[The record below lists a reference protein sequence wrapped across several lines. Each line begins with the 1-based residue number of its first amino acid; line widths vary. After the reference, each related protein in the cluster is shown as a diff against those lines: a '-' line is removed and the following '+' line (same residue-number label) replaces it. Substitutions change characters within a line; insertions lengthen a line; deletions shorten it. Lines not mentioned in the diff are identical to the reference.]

1 MKLHHHGDVFT
12 MWRKIGF
19 LLMIFGLVFGQ
30 GCGKA
35 VPPQG
40 IVRGRV
46 TFQQKPLTESA
57 NVVFS
62 NVETGMEMMAP
73 LASDGSY
80 EVKTNKGNGL
90 PPGNYQVTLTPM
102 PNAPADQPEFFT
114 PSGADTKSQPI
125 KTVIPA
131 RYQKAA
137 TSKLTA
143 TVNVGDNSP
152 FNFDLSP

>member
-1 MKLHHHGDVFT
+1 
-12 MWRKIGF
+12 MWRKIAF
-19 LLMIFGLVFGQ
+19 LLVISGVIFGQ

-35 VPPQG
+35 DAPRG
-40 IVRGRV
+40 IVRGHV

-62 NVETGMEMMAP
+62 NVETGIAMMTP

-90 PPGNYQVTLTPM
+90 PPGDYQVAITPL
-102 PNAPADQPEFFT
+102 PVASADQPEFFT
-114 PSGADTKSQPI
+114 PSAADTKPQPI
-125 KTVIPA
+125 KTAIPA

-143 TVNVGDNSP
+143 TVKVGDNPP
-152 FNFDLSP
+152 FDFDLSP